1 VSDRA
6 DRIAPGWLLPAAN
19 MAFAAFLGV
28 LMIRSALSPLA
39 VRDLTAPFPASVAIA
54 VLPAAAVGARRL
66 VPLPALGLAVAAS
79 AASYLIGIERDS
91 FATVGLVLYIVAATR
106 RPRVSAAAVAL
117 TSLATTGLVLL
128 AGPPAASLSAVP
140 GWWRLAG
147 VAITALAFQFTGW
160 ALGLAVYRQR
170 GYVAALRAQ
179 AEEQIRAERERSQ
192 RALAE
197 ERLRI
202 ARELHDVVAHAM
214 SVITVQAGVAR
225 HVLDVCPGQTGQ
237 ALEAIETTGRQA
249 LHDMRQLL
257 GVLRPGPESP
267 GPESPP
273 SAAPPAPAPGLDDLG
288 DLITRADA
296 AGTAVELTVRGAPR
310 SLPAAVE
317 LSAYRIVQEALTN
330 VVKHAGTDHARVV
343 VTYNPGQLAIE
354 VVDDGAGP
362 GAASPAGGGHGLA
375 GMRERALLHG
385 GSLTAGPLP
394 VRGFRV
400 AACLPVAAW

>member
-1 VSDRA
+1 MQAVDLA
-6 DRIAPGWLLPAAN
+6 L
-19 MAFAAFLGV
+19 AAFLGV
-28 LMIRSALSPLA
+28 LMIRSGLSPLA
-39 VRDLTAPFPASVAIA
+39 VRDLTVPLPASAAVA
-54 VLPAAAVGARRL
+54 VLPAVAVGVRRL
-66 VPLPALGLAVAAS
+66 VPLPALGLAMTAS
-79 AASYLIGIERDS
+79 AVSYLIGVERDS

-106 RPRVSAAAVAL
+106 RPRISAAAVAL
-117 TSLATTGLVLL
+117 TALVTTGLVLL
-128 AGPPAASLSAVP
+128 SESPAATLSAVP

-147 VAITALAFQFTGW
+147 VAITALAFQFAGW
-160 ALGLAVYRQR
+160 AFGLAVYRQR
-170 GYVAALRAQ
+170 SYVAVIRAQ
-179 AEEQIRAERERSQ
+179 AEEQIGAEREHSQ

-225 HVLDVCPGQTGQ
+225 HVLDVRPEQAGQ

-257 GVLRPGPESP
+257 GVLRPGPER
-267 GPESPP
+267 PP
-273 SAAPPAPAPGLDDLG
+273 PAAPHSPVPGLDDLG
-288 DLITRADA
+288 DLIMSTDA
-296 AGTAVELTVRGAPR
+296 AGTAVELTVRGAR
-310 SLPAAVE
+310 RALPAAVE

-330 VVKHAGTDHARVV
+330 VVKHAGTDRARVV
-343 VTYNPGQLAIE
+343 LTYDPGHLAIE
-354 VVDDGAGP
+354 VVDDGAGH
-362 GAASPAGGGHGLA
+362 GGASPAGGGHGLA

-400 AACLPVAAW
+400 AACLPAAA